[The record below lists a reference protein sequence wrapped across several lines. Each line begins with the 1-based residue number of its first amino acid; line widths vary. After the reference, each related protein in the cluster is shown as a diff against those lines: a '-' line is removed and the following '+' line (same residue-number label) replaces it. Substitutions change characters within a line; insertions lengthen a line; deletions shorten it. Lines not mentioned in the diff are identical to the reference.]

1 MIYIQY
7 FKFFSICLTL
17 FLKLLFYIKKYY
29 NLNDIIENN
38 FL

>member
-7 FKFFSICLTL
+7 FKLFSICLTL

-29 NLNDIIENN
+29 NLNDIIENKI
-38 FL
+38 L